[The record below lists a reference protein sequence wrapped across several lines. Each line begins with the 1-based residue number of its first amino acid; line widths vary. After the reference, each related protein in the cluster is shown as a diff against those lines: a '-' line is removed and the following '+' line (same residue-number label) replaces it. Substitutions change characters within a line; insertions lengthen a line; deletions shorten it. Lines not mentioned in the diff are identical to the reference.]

1 MLYTEGDA
9 TKVFTDPTAFADEA
23 RLHSALRYLRAEA
36 PVSFVDQPFYRP
48 FWAIVKHADIMEI
61 ERKNTLWINGPRSAL
76 FTAEADELNQAQR
89 EAGTGLYM
97 LIHMDGRHHRVM
109 RAIGADWFRPKAMRA
124 LKGTVDKLAKQYV
137 DKMSDR
143 TQFDFVTEVA
153 ANFPLHIILSLLGLP
168 EADFPYL
175 LMLTQQVFGRD
186 DEELQRGASRHGYH
200 EAVAD
205 LFTYFSALT
214 ASRRAD
220 PTDDLAS
227 AIANARIDGDYLPDI
242 EVVSY
247 YTVIATAGHDTTS
260 AAISGGLRALTEHPN
275 ELDRLQSRPE
285 LMATAVE
292 EILRW
297 STPGKHFMRTATENT
312 EVRGVPIAAG
322 QSVYLSYV
330 SANRDEDVFPEPFR
344 FDITRD
350 PNKHL
355 TFGHGVHFCLGA
367 ALARME
373 ISSFFA
379 ELLPRLKA
387 IELAG
392 APVLSDTIFVGGLKH
407 LPIRY
412 QLR

>member
-1 MLYTEGDA
+1 VLYTEGDA

-153 ANFPLHIILSLLGLP
+153 ANFPLYIILSLLGLP

-186 DEELQRGASRHGYH
+186 DKELQRGASRHGYH

-330 SANRDEDVFPEPFR
+330 SANRDEDVFPEPFC